1 MRCRRILLTAAL
13 LVGTLLVN
21 GCSVVPFR
29 APSASPAPPEGTEP
43 STLELTS
50 TAFSQGA
57 EIPEKYTC
65 DGVDVSPPLSWR
77 SPPEGTESLALI
89 MDDPDAPMG
98 TWVHWVV
105 YDIPADRGSLS
116 EGVPADEPLSDGSL
130 QGKNGWQRD
139 GYGGPCPPSGS
150 SHRYVFTLYALDTE
164 LGLEAGATKG
174 SVLDAMDGHVLAQGE
189 LIGTYTR

>member
-1 MRCRRILLTAAL
+1 MRYRRILLTAAL

-21 GCSVVPFR
+21 GCSVVPFL

-65 DGVDVSPPLSWR
+65 DGVDVSPPLSWS

-105 YDIPADRGSLS
+105 YDIPPDRGSLP